1 MRVCV
6 LFMGSTRV
14 SCVPACLL
22 PQGAGGLEEN
32 ETDESS
38 SDEGGSGQEGSGS
51 GSLTSI
57 KASERK
63 RRKSHERH
71 LQIQMGDRQRL
82 EELQKQAVEAK
93 VGRP

>member
-1 MRVCV
+1 MCV
-6 LFMGSTRV
+6 LFMGSTRL

-22 PQGAGGLEEN
+22 PHPQGTGGLEEK

-38 SDEGGSGQEGSGS
+38 SDEGASGLEGSGS

-57 KASERK
+57 KASERE

-82 EELQKQAVEAK
+82 EELQKQVVEAK